1 MRARGERGQAVP
13 LVLLVVAVAAGAMLL
28 VGALGGRALARAQA
42 QTAADA
48 AALAGAA
55 EGPAAAQELARR
67 NGSAS
72 ASVDGGVGD
81 ATVTVRLG
89 GLMAVARA
97 QGPPPVVGDG
107 VDGLQPVLLEA
118 LARAGALLGRTVP
131 ISSGFRTRAE
141 QEALWAARATN
152 PYPVARP
159 GTSRHERGMA
169 VDVPRSFV
177 TTLRAVAARV
187 GLCQPLPE
195 SDPVHFEPCRRS
207 ELT

>member
-13 LVLLVVAVAAGAMLL
+13 LVLLVVAAAAGAMLL

-55 EGPAAAQELARR
+55 EGPEAAEDLARL
-67 NGSAS
+67 NGSTS

-81 ATVTVRLG
+81 ATVTVRMG
-89 GLMAVARA
+89 AATAVARA
-97 QGPPPVVGDG
+97 QGPPPVVGSG
-107 VDGLQPVLLEA
+107 TAGLQPVLLEA
-118 LARAGALLGRTVP
+118 LARAGALLGGPVP
-131 ISSGFRTRAE
+131 ISSGLRTRAE
-141 QEALWAARATN
+141 QEALWAGRFTN

-159 GTSRHERGMA
+159 GTSAHERGMA
-169 VDVPRSFV
+169 VDVARSFV
-177 TTLRAVAARV
+177 TTLRGVSAVA

-195 SDPVHFEPCRRS
+195 ADPVHFEPCRRS
-207 ELT
+207 RLT